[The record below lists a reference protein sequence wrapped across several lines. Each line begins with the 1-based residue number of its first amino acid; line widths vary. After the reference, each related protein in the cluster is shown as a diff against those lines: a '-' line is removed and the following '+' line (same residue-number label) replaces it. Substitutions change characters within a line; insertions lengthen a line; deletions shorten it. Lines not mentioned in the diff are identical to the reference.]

1 MAVTRADKQHRIMLN
16 KIVSGFPE
24 AERGLLRSR
33 IVLVYLFLIVFN
45 VAVWGLALAFSYW
58 SPITLVVCAAAYLL
72 GLRHAVDADH
82 IAAIDNVTRKLMQ
95 QGQKPVAVGLYF
107 SLGHSTVVIVMTLL
121 VVLVTDYM
129 KAHSAQF
136 QEVGSIIGTS
146 ISAFFLLLLA
156 AINFV
161 IFVEV
166 YKTFRAARRG
176 QPITEET
183 LEGFLNSRGL
193 LARLARPLFRMVSR
207 SWQMYPVGFLFGLG
221 FDTATQIAFYAATL
235 AAQQVSVWAIM
246 IFPLLFMAG
255 MCLIDTTDGIVMLGA
270 YGWAFVKPMRKLF
283 YNMTITLISFLIA
296 FLIGSLEVLSI
307 IASRFQLA
315 AKEVPGKDGGTV
327 DTGFWAFISSVSDNS
342 SVLGY
347 GIIALMILS
356 WLVSVVIYR
365 LAKIDQLDQPEPAL
379 KAITQG

>member
-1 MAVTRADKQHRIMLN
+1 MLN

-24 AERGLLRSR
+24 GERDLLRSR
-33 IVLVYLFLIVFN
+33 ILLVYLFLIVLN
-45 VAVWGLALAFSYW
+45 VAVWAMALAVSYW
-58 SPITLVVCAAAYLL
+58 FPTTLGVCALAYGL

-95 QGQKPVAVGLYF
+95 QGQKPVGVGLYF

-121 VVLVTDYM
+121 VALVADYI

-136 QEVGSIIGTS
+136 QEVGSVIGNS

-176 QPITEET
+176 QAISEET

-221 FDTATQIAFYAATL
+221 FDTATQIALYAATL
-235 AAQQVSVWAIM
+235 AAEQASVWAIM

-296 FLIGSLEVLSI
+296 LVIGGLEALSI
-307 IASRFQLA
+307 FAAKFQL
-315 AKEVPGKDGGTV
+315 DS
-327 DTGFWAFISSVSDNS
+327 GFWAFVKSVNDNS
-342 SVLGY
+342 TLLGY
-347 GIIALMILS
+347 SIIGIMIVS

-365 LAKIDQLDQPEPAL
+365 LARIDQLDEPDV
-379 KAITQG
+379 KANTAPSGLGE